1 MSVSNLDCIDCRI
14 SGLKE
19 TALHSTARLHQRMKK
34 PIPGLLFSDASYIF
48 GQMLYFVLTAPMLLA
63 RHFMCAFTIPWLLSS
78 ILLLMPYISGFVSK
92 IRYKFI
98 SKFISKN
105 SSNPASI
112 LRWSVEVFLTYRQW
126 HRKCMVKGIH
136 TLRKTGRKRVIFG
149 GGELDGELSGRDRY
163 LYLPDRLL
171 RALKE
176 EKKQSESAQSSSKT
190 RQKYIFASKVA
201 FKNYIKTYFP
211 GTDPEAVFSTF
222 YWKIPALPPV
232 NEVAI
237 PAIPLR
243 QIPPQALPAP
253 AIPLL
258 QIAHE
263 AYNSNGDN
271 AIMEAIIMSRR
282 QVANELLARID
293 TALYCG
299 TNLEDIS
306 KEDDSVMAQSVDNGN
321 DKMENT
327 SGNVEAHDPQPPW
340 LTVEVEVN
348 QVIENFNSHG
358 RECRV
363 IVEKLQSQKRHIQKL
378 YEQLDYEKN
387 VLVGDNSASS
397 SKVSRILE
405 IEAQIKREWDRFH
418 QTKKLANDFKDKKA
432 RTILTSASANDK

>member
-78 ILLLMPYISGFVSK
+78 MLLLMPYISGEHTEMERRGIPNLQPVPPEVYGEGYPYAPENWPETGD
-92 IRYKFI
+92 IW
-98 SKFISKN
+98 
-105 SSNPASI
+105 
-112 LRWSVEVFLTYRQW
+112 RWR
-126 HRKCMVKGIH
+126 
-136 TLRKTGRKRVIFG
+136 TGRRIVRKGMYFQ
-149 GGELDGELSGRDRY
+149 DRY

-222 YWKIPALPPV
+222 YWKIPALPPGYV

-271 AIMEAIIMSRR
+271 AIMEAIIMSIGEKIGLDAEYHWRRCIGRTDMISHVYNLLQTWR

-321 DKMENT
+321 DKKENT
-327 SGNVEAHDPQPPW
+327 GGNVEANDPLPQL

-348 QVIENFNSHG
+348 QVIENFNSRG

-363 IVEKLQSQKRHIQKL
+363 IVERLHLQDLR
-378 YEQLDYEKN
+378 N
-387 VLVGDNSASS
+387 RG
-397 SKVSRILE
+397 
-405 IEAQIKREWDRFH
+405 
-418 QTKKLANDFKDKKA
+418 TDKK
-432 RTILTSASANDK
+432 RVG